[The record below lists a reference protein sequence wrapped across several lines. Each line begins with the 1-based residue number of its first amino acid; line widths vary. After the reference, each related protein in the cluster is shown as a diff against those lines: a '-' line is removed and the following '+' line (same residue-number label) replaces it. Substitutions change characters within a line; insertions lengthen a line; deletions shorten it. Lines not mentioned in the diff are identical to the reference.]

1 MTKKGT
7 FMDIQKKI
15 EELGLFLPA
24 CPKPLASYVPAN
36 RIDNLIYV
44 SGQLPSIKGDLGSY
58 VGSVPSSMSPEV
70 AARAA
75 GLCLLNS
82 IAAAISVLQPGETLK
97 LVQMQGFIQSD
108 PDFHEQ
114 AAILNGASN
123 LAVKIFERN
132 GYHARTAVG
141 VSSLPKNAVV
151 ELSCIFQ
158 VIADES
164 KFTGRNDWLL

>member
-1 MTKKGT
+1 
-7 FMDIQKKI
+7 MDIQKKI
-15 EELGLFLPA
+15 EELGLFLPT

-82 IAAAISVLQPGETLK
+82 IAAAMSVLQPGETLK

-132 GYHARTAVG
+132 GYHSRTAVG